1 MNELMGDKPL
11 SVLMLLVVLF
21 AIAYCSQAKPH
32 VQTYKHMIH
41 VHPID

>member
-11 SVLMLLVVLF
+11 SILVLLVVLS
-21 AIAYCSQAKPH
+21 AIAYCSRAETR
-32 VQTYKHMIH
+32 VQTYKHMTH